1 MKLSTTARCGRTP
14 AVLLALEE
22 LGLPYSVEVMPEGSF
37 TERLGRMGPVLE
49 DGAHTVFEH
58 NAMLRH
64 LARLNPTSSL
74 SPANEDEA
82 SAMDQWMDFSLSHLR
97 ANLARLG
104 DAMAANPGTSPPPE
118 LLTPLKRALTV
129 LDAAVAKQDFLL
141 GRFTFADCAFAGLE
155 MLSRLGP
162 VMNGLPPLQAWI
174 ERIAGRPAWMR
185 VKARRAA

>member
-14 AVLLALEE
+14 VVLLALEE
-22 LGLPYSVEVMPEGSF
+22 LELPCLVEVLPEGSF

-49 DGAHTVFEH
+49 DGALTLFEH

-74 SPANEDEA
+74 SPANEAEA
-82 SAMDQWMDFSLSHLR
+82 SAIDQWMDFSLSHLR

-104 DAMAANPGTSPPPE
+104 DAMAANPDTAPPPE
-118 LLTPLKRALTV
+118 LLALVKRALTV
-129 LDAAVAKQDFLL
+129 LDAGVAKQDYLL

-162 VMNGLPPLQAWI
+162 VTNGLPSLSAWI
-174 ERIAGRPAWMR
+174 ERLAARPSSLR